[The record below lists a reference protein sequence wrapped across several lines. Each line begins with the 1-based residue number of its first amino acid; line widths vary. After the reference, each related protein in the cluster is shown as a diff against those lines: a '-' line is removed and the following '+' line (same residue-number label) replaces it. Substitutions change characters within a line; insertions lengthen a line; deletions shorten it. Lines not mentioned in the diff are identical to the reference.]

1 MKIIDRLREELLPE
15 DIVFEDGC
23 EEKIESIRQ
32 IFRFYIY
39 QSIKSIFGLPFRFII
54 EYRGCDGDHDS
65 YHWVFALG
73 NNIYMVDGSYDSHN
87 GVECYGNITEV
98 QEKETVVK
106 EWVPV

>member
-1 MKIIDRLREELLPE
+1 MKIIDKLREELSHE
-15 DIVFEDGC
+15 DIVFEDGY

-32 IFRFYIY
+32 IFSFYTY

-73 NNIYMVDGSYDSHN
+73 NKMYMVDGSYHSDN

-98 QEKETVVK
+98 QEREKLVK